1 MSHQNKSPIEKHSV
15 SSCSVMLD
23 VAGKVALFQHK
34 TTKILVLEGHI
45 IDKVPR
51 TYHVPGQEQQPDTPV
66 VEEYKPAYRKV
77 GQFRRT
83 CSGIQ
88 YARNGKSLHANPQ
101 LIRIGTVD
109 YSTGMELL
117 HSQNTKE
124 GIENLMLALSGVS
137 K

>member
-1 MSHQNKSPIEKHSV
+1 MSHQNKPPIEKHSV
-15 SSCSVMLD
+15 ESCSVMLD

-34 TTKILVLEGHI
+34 ATKVLVLEGHI

-51 TYHVPGQEQQPDTPV
+51 TFAVPGQEQQPEIRI
-66 VEEYKPAYRKV
+66 EEYKPEYRKV

-83 CSGIQ
+83 VSGIQ
-88 YARNGKSLHANPQ
+88 YARNGKSLHVNPQ
-101 LIRIGTVD
+101 LIRVGTVD

-124 GIENLMLALSGVS
+124 GIENLMLVLSGVS